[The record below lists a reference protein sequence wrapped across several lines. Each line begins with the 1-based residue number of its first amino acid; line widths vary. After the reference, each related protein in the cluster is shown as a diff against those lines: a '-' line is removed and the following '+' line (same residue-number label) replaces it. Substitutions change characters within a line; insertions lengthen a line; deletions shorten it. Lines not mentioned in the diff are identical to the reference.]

1 MLVKHMMHGQCGVLN
16 SNKTRMNERGYVQE
30 LLPRFFHDTTQQR
43 KDPYLIYNRRDD
55 GESAEA

>member
-1 MLVKHMMHGQCGVLN
+1 
-16 SNKTRMNERGYVQE
+16 MNERGYVQE

-43 KDPYLIYNRRDD
+43 KDSYLIYNRRDD